1 MSNTHVYRL
10 NSVAAAREAVAG
22 LLAAGVHRD
31 RITLIGRSD
40 IEMERIPDGY
50 RDASTDFV
58 PAAVKGA
65 MSGGGA
71 GLIAGLAAM
80 AFPPLGITVAGAA
93 AIAAVGALT
102 GTWAGA
108 LVGSTLPDPIRRTFE
123 QDIEAGRILLVV
135 QREDDDDAGLE
146 RINAAVEK
154 AGGESLAYGD
164 TLLTTD

>member
-1 MSNTHVYRL
+1 
-10 NSVAAAREAVAG
+10 
-22 LLAAGVHRD
+22 
-31 RITLIGRSD
+31 
-40 IEMERIPDGY
+40 
-50 RDASTDFV
+50 
-58 PAAVKGA
+58 
-65 MSGGGA
+65 
-71 GLIAGLAAM
+71 M
-80 AFPPLGITVAGAA
+80 AFPPLGLTVAGAA